1 MFRSWHHCRA
11 LKGAL
16 QARCSVC
23 VCVRACIC
31 ASVPY
36 GSTLHLGNLLLL
48 SPSGDQMV
56 SIATGTRKFSKKCFV
71 FETPGSERESVC
83 VSVSA
88 LQANYV
94 YDRISFLYEFTG
106 IMILVHFS
114 FSRGRICR
122 WCAVA
127 FNSCVLHV
135 WCSDSLFILDFFLH
149 HLLPSCA
156 CTQIWLGFR
165 LIDMTLLFCMCLA
178 RGGRAQRQDV
188 S

>member
-1 MFRSWHHCRA
+1 MRFCPLWLHPTSRQFAPFIAIRGPNGFYSDGHQEV
-11 LKGAL
+11 LK
-16 QARCSVC
+16 
-23 VCVRACIC
+23 
-31 ASVPY
+31 
-36 GSTLHLGNLLLL
+36 
-48 SPSGDQMV
+48 
-56 SIATGTRKFSKKCFV
+56 KKCFV

-88 LQANYV
+88 LQTNYV

-114 FSRGRICR
+114 FSLGRICR

-156 CTQIWLGFR
+156 RTQIWLCFR